1 MELITNKQI
10 NIAGKLFCWRCFF
23 RHLNYSKYL
32 CILALFFVLSFFLDR
47 LNSHF
52 NCFYFKKWKQLY
64 LLYILR
70 FDFIFEALKFQVMW
84 EAFLRWSIFLEGL
97 FLDFE
102 WWFCVMFS
110 LLLWVL
116 FHLSK
121 KLLLKD
127 SNEICSFFCFRR
139 WFIYCA
145 WFVFEF
151 MLEDVI
157 HELKHFIG
165 RLNSILK
172 EAVFE

>member
-1 MELITNKQI
+1 M
-10 NIAGKLFCWRCFF
+10 FF
-23 RHLNYSKYL
+23 HHLNYSKYL

-84 EAFLRWSIFLEGL
+84 EAFLRWSIFLEGM

-127 SNEICSFFCFRR
+127 SNETCSFIFVSAGDL
-139 WFIYCA
+139 FIVLGSSLSSC
-145 WFVFEF
+145 WKMSF
-151 MLEDVI
+151 MSW
-157 HELKHFIG
+157 
-165 RLNSILK
+165 SILL
-172 EAVFE
+172 AGWTVFWKKLSLNRL